1 MRCRFGP
8 TVGMRGDRR
17 ARCTAATPPPPPRS
31 AGGTRQAAQI
41 RLSWR
46 LRGRGLRSWPAMS
59 HAARHNV
66 TDQPDDAALRE
77 MIRHRVETAGT
88 SFYWAMR
95 MLPRDRRNGMYA
107 IYAFCREVD
116 DIADG
121 DGSADRKLADLATW
135 REEIGA
141 VYANRP
147 RHVVARGLQEPTRRY
162 GLRREDFL
170 TVIDGMEMD
179 AREDIRAPDLAAL
192 DLYCAR
198 VASAVGH
205 LSVHVFG
212 DSSDAAHLVAESLG
226 RALQLTNIL
235 RDLAEDAA
243 RQRLYLPREILDRHG
258 ILGAEPGAVLR
269 HPALPAACRDV
280 AAIAEGHFREAAR
293 AMEQCSRRAMRPAA
307 VMAALYRE
315 TLSALQRSEWRNPTE
330 RISVS
335 TSLKLWLVLRHGL
348 L

>member
-1 MRCRFGP
+1 
-8 TVGMRGDRR
+8 V
-17 ARCTAATPPPPPRS
+17 S
-31 AGGTRQAAQI
+31 
-41 RLSWR
+41 
-46 LRGRGLRSWPAMS
+46 
-59 HAARHNV
+59 
-66 TDQPDDAALRE
+66 DAALHAAADQLGEDALRE
-77 MIRHRVETAGT
+77 TIRHRVEAAGT

-95 MLPRDRRNGMYA
+95 LLPPDRRNGMYA

-121 DGSADRKLADLATW
+121 ERPVEHKLAALAGW
-135 REEIGA
+135 REEIEALYDG
-141 VYANRP
+141 RP
-147 RHVVARGLQEPTRRY
+147 RHLLACALSGPVRRY
-162 GLRREDFL
+162 ELRREDFIAIL
-170 TVIDGMEMD
+170 AGMEMD
-179 AREDIRAPDLAAL
+179 ARGDIRAPDMATL

-205 LSVHVFG
+205 LSVHIFG
-212 DSSDAAHLVAESLG
+212 DSSDAAHAVAESLG

-258 ILGAEPGAVLR
+258 IRGDEPVAALR

-280 AAIAEGHFREAAR
+280 AAIAETHFREAAR
-293 AMEQCSRRAMRPAA
+293 AMEQCSHRAMRPAA
-307 VMAALYRE
+307 VMAALYRA
-315 TLSALQRSEWRNPTE
+315 TLSALQRSGWRNPMA
-330 RISVS
+330 RVSVA